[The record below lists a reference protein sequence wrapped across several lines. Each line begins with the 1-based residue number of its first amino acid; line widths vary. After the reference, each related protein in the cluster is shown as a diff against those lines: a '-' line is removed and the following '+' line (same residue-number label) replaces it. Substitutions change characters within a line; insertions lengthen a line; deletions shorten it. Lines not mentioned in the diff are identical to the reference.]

1 MRTIVAIIIGLSV
14 ILTGYV
20 LGKAYNYK
28 YNSVNTVGV
37 IGGAEYD
44 FSSDLVVWSA
54 AYSRASYELKDAYAA
69 LKSDEKQVR
78 SYLQK
83 SGIADSEI
91 VFSAIV
97 IDKQYQYHYNENG
110 AITSTTFSGYS
121 LRQTVK
127 VNSRHIDK
135 VEKISREITE
145 LLQSGIELSSEQP
158 AYYYTKLSDLKIKLL
173 EKATEDARVRAETI
187 AKNADSKLGDL
198 KKASMG
204 VFQITGQYS
213 NEDYTYGG
221 AFNTKDKD
229 KTASI
234 TVRLEYEVD

>member
-1 MRTIVAIIIGLSV
+1 MRTVVAIIIGLSIIITGFV
-14 ILTGYV
+14 I
-20 LGKAYNYK
+20 GKAYNYK
-28 YNSVNTVGV
+28 YKSINTVNV
-37 IGGAEYD
+37 VGGAEFD

-54 AYSRASYELKDAYAA
+54 GYSRTSYELKNAYAA
-69 LKSDEKQVR
+69 LKSDENEVR
-78 SYLQK
+78 SYLK
-83 SGIADSEI
+83 KGGIADSEI

-97 IDKQYQYHYNENG
+97 IDKQYTYNYNNNG
-110 AITSTTFSGYS
+110 GIASTTFAGYQ

-127 VNSRHIDK
+127 VNSKNLDR

-173 EKATEDARVRAETI
+173 EKATEDAQLRAETI
-187 AKNADSKLGDL
+187 AKNGNSSLGGM

-204 VFQITGQYS
+204 VFQITGQNS

-221 AFNTKDKD
+221 AFNTKDRE

-234 TVRLEYEVD
+234 TVRLEYELE

>member
-1 MRTIVAIIIGLSV
+1 MRVLVAVILGLSV
-14 ILTGYV
+14 IITGFV
-20 LGKAYNYK
+20 IGRSYNYK
-28 YNSVNTVGV
+28 YKSVNTVNV
-37 IGGAEYD
+37 VGGADFD

-54 AYSRASYELKDAYAA
+54 GFSRTNYQLQDAYAA
-69 LKSDEKQVR
+69 LKSDEQQVR
-78 SYLQK
+78 AYLKK

-91 VFSAIV
+91 VFSSIV
-97 IDKQYQYHYNENG
+97 IDKQFNYNYNERGN
-110 AITSTTFSGYS
+110 ISNTTFAGYQ

-127 VNSRHIDK
+127 VNSRNLDK
-135 VEKISREITE
+135 VEKTSREITE

-158 AYYYTKLSDLKIKLL
+158 LYYYTKLSDLKIKLL
-173 EKATEDARVRAETI
+173 EKASEDAKERAETI
-187 AKNADSKLGDL
+187 AKNANSSLGSL

-221 AFNTKDKD
+221 AFNTRDRE

-234 TVRLEYEVD
+234 TVRLEYELD

>member
-1 MRTIVAIIIGLSV
+1 MRNIVALIIGLSV
-14 ILTGYV
+14 IITGFV
-20 LGKAYNYK
+20 VGNAYNFKYK
-28 YNSVNTVGV
+28 SVNTVNV
-37 IGGAEYD
+37 VGGADYD

-54 AYSRASYELKDAYAA
+54 GYSRTNYELKNAYAE
-69 LKSDEKQVR
+69 LKSDENEVR
-78 SYLQK
+78 NYLKK

-91 VFSAIV
+91 VFSSIV
-97 IDKQYQYHYNENG
+97 IDKQYTYNYNNNG
-110 AITSTTFSGYS
+110 GIASTNFAGYQ
-121 LRQTVK
+121 LRQKVK
-127 VNSRHIDK
+127 VNSKNLDK

-173 EKATEDARVRAETI
+173 EKATEDAQLRAETI
-187 AKNADSKLGDL
+187 AKNGNSSLGDM

-221 AFNTKDKD
+221 AFNTKDRD

-234 TVRLEYEVD
+234 TVRLEYELE